1 MSSVKERLEADLREA
16 LKTQEQ
22 LDQQLAQKP
31 DFGMGGDST
40 GTVSWEMTL
49 ARKERVAAEI
59 DELKAAIERVEQ
71 GTYGR
76 CERCGAQIDPERLE
90 VLPTTTL
97 CANCA

>member
-16 LKTQEQ
+16 VETQAQ
-22 LDQQLAQKP
+22 LEEQLAQKP
-31 DFGMGGDST
+31 EFGMGGDST
-40 GTVSWEMTL
+40 GMVSWEMTL

-59 DELKAAIERVEQ
+59 EALQAAIERVEQ

-76 CERCGAQIDPERLE
+76 CDQCGASIDPERLE